1 MTKRLEDLEPG
12 TTVFVGETQVGEIRG
27 VYAIGDS
34 QLAEYVCVAWGDSE
48 LLVPTSEVLDIESRG
63 VVLAGP
69 LDSYNDL
76 RTFDSKG
83 DPKIRRLH

>member
-1 MTKRLEDLEPG
+1 LEDLEPG

-34 QLAEYVCVAWGDSE
+34 QLAEYVCVAWGGNTE